1 MPPPSYPPTL
11 NGVPLPPLPISDNDE
26 RVAAVAGIS
35 ASAIEE
41 KTEVEAGKA
50 ESKSSEP
57 PQLPTPR
64 PVPPNEA
71 AMKLIKKAKKLI
83 SGGSIEPAKRLLK
96 KSIKAHPTPEAEE
109 MLQTLESK
117 KTAAATSAL
126 PPAAKTRM
134 TRRSFSSPES
144 SRDQEERPS
153 IRNTLAAVRERPL
166 SSRVQNSPSAAL
178 PETLK
183 DLLPHIPPP
192 PGLDISRA
200 SRTKYFTKLKCS
212 INAQG
217 NKKGKEG

>member
-1 MPPPSYPPTL
+1 MWMRRAWPAAVVEGGDQGTDADEAHSPSRFVLDGMLSQGVYLETDGRITCLVPWRAATVYMRGNSEVVKPRIPKWAFDAKESTPGDGAIYMPPPSYPPTL

-96 KSIKAHPTPEAEE
+96 KI
-109 MLQTLESK
+109 
-117 KTAAATSAL
+117 
-126 PPAAKTRM
+126 
-134 TRRSFSSPES
+134 
-144 SRDQEERPS
+144 
-153 IRNTLAAVRERPL
+153 
-166 SSRVQNSPSAAL
+166 
-178 PETLK
+178 
-183 DLLPHIPPP
+183 
-192 PGLDISRA
+192 
-200 SRTKYFTKLKCS
+200 Y
-212 INAQG
+212 
-217 NKKGKEG
+217 